1 MSKVCDKENAVKV
14 EIVYTEL
21 TQEQEQA
28 MFNFFK
34 SRSFPRIIKK
44 TRRRGAKKMLTAVLI
59 TLSLGIVMNIALYA
73 YQKGWEKKNVDTD
86 LDSDCVDTRVTR
98 SDKPN
103 RKC

>member
-1 MSKVCDKENAVKV
+1 
-14 EIVYTEL
+14 
-21 TQEQEQA
+21 
-28 MFNFFK
+28 
-34 SRSFPRIIKK
+34 
-44 TRRRGAKKMLTAVLI
+44 MLTAVLI

-98 SDKPN
+98 ADKPN

>member
-1 MSKVCDKENAVKV
+1 
-14 EIVYTEL
+14 
-21 TQEQEQA
+21 
-28 MFNFFK
+28 
-34 SRSFPRIIKK
+34 
-44 TRRRGAKKMLTAVLI
+44 MLTAVLI